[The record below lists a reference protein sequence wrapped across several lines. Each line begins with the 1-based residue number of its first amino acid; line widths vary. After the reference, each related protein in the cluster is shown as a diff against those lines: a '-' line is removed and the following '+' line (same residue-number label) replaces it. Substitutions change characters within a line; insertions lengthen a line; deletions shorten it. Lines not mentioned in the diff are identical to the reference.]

1 MYAARRLIRLSL
13 RVRRVVAALLLGLRV
28 AGDEVDHPMA
38 GAVEAR
44 DPAGVEGDVGI
55 GRVLRHPRP
64 PARVI
69 RVRSPSCQAC
79 PSRSALR
86 PPGR

>member
-44 DPAGVEGDVGI
+44 DPAGV
-55 GRVLRHPRP
+55 
-64 PARVI
+64 
-69 RVRSPSCQAC
+69 
-79 PSRSALR
+79 
-86 PPGR
+86 